1 MAFIREPANLA
12 KLKEALDTP
21 GRILEPT
28 REQLQVWYEEMN
40 VAINAHYQQGALGD
54 EPAARFPSISRD
66 TYAKI
71 LEIAANAMEPV
82 PLIKDAEFIADTL
95 FCEWAYVVDLDEGLF
110 EVYSDTYGG
119 DVQTSRGKDKGVEH
133 DGPSLMGKWKLD
145 ALPTR
150 DELLKVE
157 ERHGDEDH
165 SGD

>member
-1 MAFIREPANLA
+1 MLLSEDVHGKHFL
-12 KLKEALDTP
+12 
-21 GRILEPT
+21 
-28 REQLQVWYEEMN
+28 V
-40 VAINAHYQQGALGD
+40 
-54 EPAARFPSISRD
+54 
-66 TYAKI
+66 
-71 LEIAANAMEPV
+71 
-82 PLIKDAEFIADTL
+82 
-95 FCEWAYVVDLDEGLF
+95 
-110 EVYSDTYGG
+110 G